1 MTRFIQHSPPHPG
14 EILLELYLEPL
25 KLNVTQA
32 AEKLLITRPNM
43 SAILNGKAGISPV
56 MAVKLGKAFKTSP
69 LYWLNLQASFDLWE
83 VLQKEEETLSKVEVL
98 I

>member
-14 EILLELYLEPL
+14 KILLELYLEPL

-69 LYWLNLQASFDLWE
+69 LYWLNMQASFDLWE